1 MKPTDCGLGGNGLSH
16 YSSENHNMLNL
27 LHGKQKYTMIIHVI
41 CMEMPNINDGS
52 VLRPYH
58 WEDYWVV
65 PEMWPF
71 KKRGGG
77 GE

>member
-1 MKPTDCGLGGNGLSH
+1 
-16 YSSENHNMLNL
+16 ML
-27 LHGKQKYTMIIHVI
+27 VI

>member
-1 MKPTDCGLGGNGLSH
+1 
-16 YSSENHNMLNL
+16 MLNL
-27 LHGKQKYTMIIHVI
+27 LHGKQKYTMIIPVI

-52 VLRPYH
+52 GFRPYH
-58 WEDYWVV
+58 WEDCWVV

-71 KKRGGG
+71 KKRGRGGG